1 MTPAQNEIAYFSIEP
16 ASASGGPFDCL
27 RGPRDPLPFA
37 ESNPSLALTR
47 ILNVTKFCFL
57 SSLSIFVLLLSFSMA
72 FAEYSELVSL
82 HDDVSNDFT
91 CQGCDTQDRL
101 KSEVDEA
108 GISVEVIASVRRFVF
123 DRHEFFSSFSASMPH
138 RPGDLLHVLSIQ
150 RT

>member
-1 MTPAQNEIAYFSIEP
+1 MITAQNEIVYCSIEP
-16 ASASGGPFDCL
+16 TPASGGSSDCL
-27 RGPRDPLPFA
+27 RGPRDPLPYV

-47 ILNVTKFCFL
+47 ISNVIKFCFL
-57 SSLSIFVLLLSFSMA
+57 SSLSILVLLLSFSMA

-108 GISVEVIASVRRFVF
+108 GISVEAIASVRGFVV
-123 DRHEFFSSFSASMPH
+123 DRHEFFSFFPSSMPH
-138 RPGDLLHVLSIQ
+138 RPGDLLHFLSIQ

>member
-1 MTPAQNEIAYFSIEP
+1 MITAQNEIVYCSIELAP
-16 ASASGGPFDCL
+16 ASGGSSDCL
-27 RGPRDPLPFA
+27 RGPRNPLPYV
-37 ESNPSLALTR
+37 ESNPSLALTL
-47 ILNVTKFCFL
+47 ISNVIEFCFR
-57 SSLSIFVLLLSFSMA
+57 SSLSILVLLLSFSMA